1 MTLNPDRQQSKEAA
15 RAYYYACRLIAR
27 RDYTAHEI
35 RSKLRQKKYGE
46 EVAGKVIEKF
56 IERGF
61 LDDEAFIGKYVRTR
75 ALLKPRG
82 EYLLKIELRKKGV
95 SQDLIESYF
104 VANPLNE
111 IGIAKELLERN
122 ARRLM
127 KLAPERRKQKILYL
141 LKSRGLS
148 CNYSEFGL
156 PGLK

>member
-1 MTLNPDRQQSKEAA
+1 MTSNPNRQQNKEAA
-15 RAYYYACRLIAR
+15 RAYYYACRLLAR

-35 RSKLRQKKYGE
+35 SSKLRQKKYGE

-95 SQDLIESYF
+95 SEDLISSYF
-104 VANPLNE
+104 ESNPVDKVETARN
-111 IGIAKELLERN
+111 LLERN
-122 ARRLM
+122 ARSLM